1 VPSEYRIGQYE
12 ILRKIAVGGMGTVY
26 AAISHGPDGFSKL
39 VAIKQLHP
47 HLELGEAARRRFAGE
62 ARIGAQLS
70 HPNIV
75 DVLGFEVNED
85 THSIV
90 MEYVHGCNLATLMR
104 ERQGRPL
111 SAEEA
116 AFVGCEVLKG
126 LEAVHGFHTRA
137 GEPLPVVHRDV
148 SPRNILLSAAGEV
161 KLADFGVAL
170 IAGEGFTT
178 TTGLRG
184 TVAYMSPEQATGE
197 AVDLRSDL
205 FSLGL
210 VLYEL
215 LSGHRAY
222 DGATEIALLNQA
234 QLGPPRPL
242 ELAGVDTQ
250 LVGVVE
256 RALAHGREAR
266 YPDAA
271 SFRRE
276 LELCLDRLGRPAP
289 DALAGLVQPLVGS
302 VDELVELARDRGRV
316 TVAQPDAEP
325 GGRRRRR
332 PMLLVLLAALFL
344 VAAGALGTWLAMD
357 GQSKSSGADAA
368 PQARTT
374 PTPDIAPR
382 LPPAAPDGATAE
394 ADARVGRD
402 ATVRR
407 PRRRSKRHKVARGVL
422 HINTSPVWSEI
433 WIDGRKRGTTPAQIR
448 LPAGRHRVMLRA
460 RGRGRPVRLSV
471 RILPGQTTTKVIKVP
486 HE

>member
-26 AAISHGPDGFSKL
+26 AAVSRGPDGFSKL

-47 HLELGEAARRRFAGE
+47 HLELGETARRRFAGE
-62 ARIGAQLS
+62 ARLGAQLS

-75 DVLGFEVNED
+75 DVLGFEVSED

-111 SAEEA
+111 SAGEA

-126 LEAVHGFHTRA
+126 LEAVHGFHTLT
-137 GEPLPVVHRDV
+137 GEPQPVVHRDV

-197 AVDLRSDL
+197 AVDLRSDV

-215 LSGHRAY
+215 LSGQRAY

-234 QLGPPRPL
+234 QQGPRLPL
-242 ELAGVDTQ
+242 QLAGVNAE
-250 LVGVVE
+250 LVRVLE

-271 SFRRE
+271 GFRDE
-276 LELCLDRLGRPAP
+276 LERCLERLGRPTS
-289 DALAGLVQPLVGS
+289 DAMAALVHPLVGS
-302 VDELVELARDRGRV
+302 VDELVELAQDRGRV
-316 TVAQPDAEP
+316 TLPEAPVEP
-325 GGRRRRR
+325 GRSRRRR
-332 PMLLVLLAALFL
+332 PMVLVLLAALFL
-344 VAAGALGTWLAMD
+344 VAAGAVGTWLALNEPARS
-357 GQSKSSGADAA
+357 GGADAS
-368 PQARTT
+368 
-374 PTPDIAPR
+374 
-382 LPPAAPDGATAE
+382 PPARPDVALLSPPAPPDSTMAR
-394 ADARVGRD
+394 ADASPPRAD
-402 ATVRR
+402 AKA
-407 PRRRSKRHKVARGVL
+407 PRRRRRRPKPHRVARGVL

-433 WIDGRKRGTTPAQIR
+433 WIDGRRRGTTPAQIR
-448 LPAGRHRVMLRA
+448 LQAGRHRVMLRA
-460 RGRGRPVRLSV
+460 RGRGRPVRLRV